1 MMLFIYLSRSIF
13 RILLVRSI
21 FKSDWECI
29 RVNFAIMNSYSKTGK
44 ILLFV
49 FNERTI
55 FFCVKH
61 FLPIISEDEDGV
73 REKMIVPYLVNLSII
88 RSPLSWHFEFMDAFR
103 IDVIGFTIVLRKQ
116 TLCATFQQSVERLL
130 QNIPLGPYDV
140 SYYTLFHILLN
151 ILLRTKRLITWS
163 SDGSSKIFIRRCWGS
178 SQAHWTNTGQQRT
191 VMKVYLVVSC
201 LQFTDTLNKYNYIK
215 YITIYRYT
223 E

>member
-88 RSPLSWHFEFMDAFR
+88 RLPLS
-103 IDVIGFTIVLRKQ
+103 
-116 TLCATFQQSVERLL
+116 
-130 QNIPLGPYDV
+130 
-140 SYYTLFHILLN
+140 
-151 ILLRTKRLITWS
+151 
-163 SDGSSKIFIRRCWGS
+163 
-178 SQAHWTNTGQQRT
+178 
-191 VMKVYLVVSC
+191 
-201 LQFTDTLNKYNYIK
+201 
-215 YITIYRYT
+215 
-223 E
+223 